1 MAQKTIIVKIMPI
14 YRPSAKTAC
23 AQHRVAA
30 LVYEGLCTFEFG
42 IAVEMFGLPRPE
54 FDRWYSF
61 MSCGLENR
69 PLRAT
74 GGISITPDKGLSGLQ
89 QADTIIIPGWRNPDE
104 APPRNLIRALIK
116 AHARGA
122 RLVSICSGVFVLGA
136 TGLLNGR
143 RATTHWRYIDKLTHA
158 FPLIQLQPDVL
169 YVDEEDVLT
178 SAGSAAGIDLCLHII
193 RKDCG
198 TVVAN
203 RVARRLVISPHR
215 EGGQAQFIDKPVG
228 EEAHPWLSHLLDWT
242 QARLQE
248 QITVER
254 LASVAH
260 VSKRTLSR
268 RFAETTGTSPLDWV
282 TGLRVR
288 RARDLLETTTLSM
301 EEIAEECGFRSAAV
315 LRHHFRMR
323 VKLSPN
329 MYRSRFHQDGST
341 TMGKKVRS
349 RRWPMLPANA
359 GL

>member
-1 MAQKTIIVKIMPI
+1 LRVAQKPIIVKIMPTK
-14 YRPSAKTAC
+14 RLSQRTHT
-23 AQHRVAA
+23 AQHHVTVLA
-30 LVYEGLCTFEFG
+30 YEGLCTFEFG

-54 FDRWYSF
+54 FDRWYTF
-61 MSCGLENR
+61 TVCGLENR

-74 GGISITPDKGLSGLQ
+74 GGICVTPKKGLTGLQ
-89 QADTIIIPGWRNPDE
+89 QADTIIIPGWRDPDE
-104 APPRNLIRALIK
+104 LPPQTLIRALIK
-116 AHARGA
+116 AHERGA
-122 RLVSICSGVFVLGA
+122 RLVSVCSGVFVLGA

-143 RATTHWRYIDKLTHA
+143 HATTHWRYIEKLTRK

-169 YVDEEDVLT
+169 YVDEGDILS

-193 RKDCG
+193 RKDFG
-198 TVVAN
+198 AVVAN
-203 RVARRLVISPHR
+203 QVARRLVVPPHR

-228 EEAHPWLSHLLDWT
+228 EEAHPWLAQLLEWT
-242 QARLQE
+242 SARIQK

-288 RARDLLETTTLSM
+288 RAKDLLETTALSV
-301 EEIAEECGFRSAAV
+301 EEIAEECGFGSSAV

-329 MYRSRFHQDGST
+329 MYRSRFRCDAST
-341 TMGKKVRS
+341 A
-349 RRWPMLPANA
+349 P
-359 GL
+359 